1 MLFRSLYSFLES
13 KGYIRAK
20 FIPLPNGAVREV
32 FIINSNEIE
41 NALSDEEMNTVS
53 IITKKFAN
61 TPTWNIVEL
70 SHKEKA
76 WKEMVSKPSCISY
89 QQYAFDLQ
97 TI

>member
-1 MLFRSLYSFLES
+1 YSLLES
-13 KGYIRAK
+13 RGYIASK

-32 FIINSNEIE
+32 FIIKSKEIE
-41 NALSDEEMNTVS
+41 NTLSDQEMKTVS
-53 IITKKFAN
+53 IIIKKFSN

-97 TI
+97 TV